1 MEFEWDPAKS
11 DSNFAKHGVS
21 FEEASLVFQDVLAI
35 TVADPNHSGLEVREI
50 TIGMVNGRYLVT
62 VCHTDRNGKRRIISA
77 RRASPRE
84 RRIYE
89 EI

>member
-62 VCHTDRNGKRRIISA
+62 VCHTD
-77 RRASPRE
+77 
-84 RRIYE
+84 
-89 EI
+89 